1 MGAPHPAADGVPAG
15 DVGGGLGA
23 LHPGRANKYGARR
36 AEGRDGRRFA
46 SVAERDRDAELA
58 LLERA
63 GEIAGLQRQP
73 SWHFPVVGPDG
84 VRRDLTT
91 ATGRRVRYTA
101 DWSYTE
107 TRTGKL
113 VVEER
118 KGVMQRDAALR
129 IALMKAVH
137 GIEVLVTGMGART
150 RRRAPR
156 RR

>member
-1 MGAPHPAADGVPAG
+1 M
-15 DVGGGLGA
+15 
-23 LHPGRANKYGARR
+23 
-36 AEGRDGRRFA
+36 
-46 SVAERDRDAELA
+46 AERDRDAELA

-73 SWHFPVVGPDG
+73 RWHFPIRGADG
-84 VRRDLTT
+84 VDRELTVN
-91 ATGRRVRYTA
+91 GRRVRYTA
-101 DWSYTE
+101 DWSYTDN
-107 TRTGKL
+107 RTGLL

-129 IALMKAVH
+129 IALMAAVH
-137 GIEVLVTGMGART
+137 GIEVLVTRAPVS